1 MSIQKS
7 TPQVVIDRQ
16 RLKVTF
22 DGEELPFFYAE
33 AGPRS
38 APYEEGLSVVWL
50 PILVESVEDLP
61 ADDTRRCA
69 PGLWREEWP
78 DAYRDVEPLICHFC
92 QSPATRR
99 VRERESGEALDVC
112 GPHTWTAFS

>member
-61 ADDTRRCA
+61 ADDTRRCY
-69 PGLWREEWP
+69 PGLWRPTCGHSGGQGIGSGHVCECN
-78 DAYRDVEPLICHFC
+78 AAAGHEPILGVGHGCSC
-92 QSPATRR
+92 
-99 VRERESGEALDVC
+99 GALWGD
-112 GPHTWTAFS
+112 S